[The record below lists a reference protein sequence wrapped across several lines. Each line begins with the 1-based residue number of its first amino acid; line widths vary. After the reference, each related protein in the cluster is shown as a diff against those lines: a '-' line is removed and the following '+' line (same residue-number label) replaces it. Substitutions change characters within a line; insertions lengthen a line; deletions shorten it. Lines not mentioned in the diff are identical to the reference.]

1 MLPCFLMAMIP
12 FQTVAYPPDRCPG
25 ELNAWVLEITN
36 RLTHDSIWYS
46 SATGS
51 DCSGMMHRVFDS
63 LAIRCHDLDL
73 PDRRYRDSRAI
84 AAYFTGNKHL
94 HRVANPGRE
103 VRHVQP
109 GMVLFFSNVPVDK
122 MSKKEI
128 PEGICHVG
136 IVTRVIYDEQD
147 RIQSLE
153 LFHGRRPGTVAG
165 KSILK
170 ADPRTGREFR
180 NGNQYWVAYAT
191 ID

>member
-1 MLPCFLMAMIP
+1 MLPYLLMGMMHLLL
-12 FQTVAYPPDRCPG
+12 VASPPTRCPG
-25 ELNAWVLEITN
+25 ELNAWIVDITN
-36 RLTHDSIWYS
+36 RLTDDSIRYS